1 LAQSGSAPGLGPG
14 GRKFESC
21 SPDHIYFIKTN
32 TYKLISLISHLFA
45 TYEQNKALK
54 SAVFGANQA
63 GFHRVMSQHLQTPAE
78 ERLSG
83 LMSEAFVYVN
93 FACSIGFAIFALLFI
108 HLVLK

>member
-1 LAQSGSAPGLGPG
+1 MEIVTSWWGPLIICGLV
-14 GRKFESC
+14 
-21 SPDHIYFIKTN
+21 YF
-32 TYKLISLISHLFA
+32 
-45 TYEQNKALK
+45 
-54 SAVFGANQA
+54 AVFGANQA
-63 GFHRVMSQHLQTPAE
+63 GFHRVMNQHLRTPAE